1 LSTIQKLSSATW
13 AIPMLIVE
21 KLNAYYGQSH
31 ILKDVS
37 ISVERGQV
45 VVILGP
51 NGHGK
56 STLLKSICGM
66 VEKTDGNVTYRN
78 HEISDMATDKIVNMG
93 LTYIAENRE
102 LFPYMTVLENLKL
115 GAYSKNARPYE
126 KENMKR
132 VFTLF
137 PRLVDRQKQFAST
150 MSGGE
155 ARMLAVARGLM
166 SNADFLCI
174 DEPSLGLQPSLR
186 YEIFSTIKQINEQ
199 GKTVLLV
206 EQNIPQIAE
215 LADRI
220 YVMEEGRISFEGSK
234 DEAFN
239 NEHLKEIFLGM

>member
-1 LSTIQKLSSATW
+1 
-13 AIPMLIVE
+13 MLKVNN
-21 KLNAYYGQSH
+21 LNAYYGESH
-31 ILKDVS
+31 VLKDVS
-37 ISVERGQV
+37 IAVKEGEV

-56 STLLKSICGM
+56 STLLKSICGL
-66 VEKTDGNVTYRN
+66 VDKKDGKITYQNRDINGLATEKLVGLGVIY
-78 HEISDMATDKIVNMG
+78 IS
-93 LTYIAENRE
+93 ENRE

-115 GAYSKNARPYE
+115 GAYTKKARAHE
-126 KENMKR
+126 KENLKW
-132 VFTLF
+132 VFDLF
-137 PRLVDRQKQFAST
+137 PRLVERRKQLAST

-166 SNADFLCI
+166 SNADFLCV

-186 YEIFSTIKQINEQ
+186 HEIFSIIRQINDK

-206 EQNIPQIAE
+206 EQNIPQIAQ

-220 YVMEEGRISFEGSK
+220 YVMEEGQISFEGNK
-234 DEAFN
+234 DEALN